1 MRGIDSRRMSG
12 HPGSLGAA
20 LGIAFVTFLL
30 TLCTGVNAQA
40 SGGKI
45 VVIGD
50 EWAMSDAGL
59 TDDGLFVTNVLTWF
73 GLMPSGSGKSV
84 LILDGQSSNG
94 GFGGTYGAFGSQFR
108 SLLTGLGAAITYV
121 AYTGSPGP
129 LGGYSAVFVDGYLAS
144 APTLTS
150 DLATFVSSG
159 GNVYVAGGTGT
170 FPGANASA
178 EAAYWQPFFNAATG
192 SADFGFGTE
201 GWFQIQNPL
210 QSAGPVG
217 GGIAAL
223 DWYMGQNVQVG
234 SSPNASAAIWNS
246 ANVLVAIWS
255 ATSQPEF
262 TKIQHLASGSI
273 QLDAIGPTN
282 LAYTVWASTNLATT
296 NWVAIGSA
304 TVVGSGI
311 LFVDTNASSFSSR
324 FYRLSA
330 P

>member
-1 MRGIDSRRMSG
+1 MKPEEG
-12 HPGSLGAA
+12 
-20 LGIAFVTFLL
+20 
-30 TLCTGVNAQA
+30 
-40 SGGKI
+40 
-45 VVIGD
+45 
-50 EWAMSDAGL
+50 
-59 TDDGLFVTNVLTWF
+59 
-73 GLMPSGSGKSV
+73 
-84 LILDGQSSNG
+84 
-94 GFGGTYGAFGSQFR
+94 
-108 SLLTGLGAAITYV
+108 
-121 AYTGSPGP
+121 
-129 LGGYSAVFVDGYLAS
+129 LGGYSAVFVDGYLAN

-273 QLDAIGPTN
+273 QLDAMGPTN